1 MINLDELEQ
10 LAKAAITSGLP
21 GDRMMFALKAMDP
34 EGMLTLIAEVR
45 ALRERRNGPGTP
57 AARFSYLLHELEAL
71 FPGVVD
77 PVLSDS
83 PETKLLDAVRAL
95 REDKARLDYLDCM
108 NAQLNKFYD
117 TTYQWKV
124 ILSPNIVRLTA
135 GRQWAGYVGD
145 IDLNDVQCGEGSF
158 DSCRKAID
166 DARGAK

>member
-1 MINLDELEQ
+1 MTNLDELEQ

-95 REDKARLDYLDCM
+95 REDAERYRWARQGKPL
-108 NAQLNKFYD
+108 
-117 TTYQWKV
+117 WVKV
-124 ILSPNIVRLTA
+124 PVKDKQVEYFI
-135 GRQWAGYVGD
+135 
-145 IDLNDVQCGEGSF
+145 
-158 DSCRKAID
+158 
-166 DARGAK
+166 GAKLERLFPERFDAAVDAARAKESK